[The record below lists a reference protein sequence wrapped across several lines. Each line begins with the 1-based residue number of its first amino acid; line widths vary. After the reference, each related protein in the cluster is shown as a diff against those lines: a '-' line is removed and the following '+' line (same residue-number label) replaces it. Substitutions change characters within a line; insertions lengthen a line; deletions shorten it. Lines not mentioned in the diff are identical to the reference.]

1 MDMFCG
7 EYIPTYTDLMLYC
20 SPFQSSYADEGS
32 LIPTE
37 QNISSLRPVFNKSD
51 SWINNSAQTWDDNN
65 NNSTKSDK
73 ESTSNTSEHY
83 RQFHEFNGGSA
94 CMVEEKTNYT
104 DNKVPSS
111 SGGIVL
117 SDHGR
122 DANFHLHSFSDE
134 MLYTVG
140 ENTKFNS
147 SSLESTRERDYGRE
161 QNKGRKA
168 TNKARNRTLITPLV
182 LEKRRSAANARE
194 KRRMHRLV
202 TVYNKLRDILRN
214 AIPLPGKKRRISR
227 FETIRMAQFHIQ
239 MLSHQLSK
247 RDR

>member
-20 SPFQSSYADEGS
+20 SPFQSSYADEDS
-32 LIPTE
+32 LILTE
-37 QNISSLRPVFNKSD
+37 PYISSLQPVFNKSD
-51 SWINNSAQTWDDNN
+51 SWVNNSVQTWDDN

-83 RQFHEFNGGSA
+83 SQFHEFNGESVY
-94 CMVEEKTNYT
+94 MVEEKTSCT

-111 SGGIVL
+111 SGGIKL
-117 SDHGR
+117 SDEDR

-134 MLYTVG
+134 MLVTVG

-147 SSLESTRERDYGRE
+147 SSLESTRKRDYGRE
-161 QNKGRKA
+161 Q
-168 TNKARNRTLITPLV
+168 NKARNRTLITPLV

-214 AIPLPGKKRRISR
+214 TIPLPGKKRRISR